1 MKRDQRVG
9 LAARQRQKGRSA
21 EPVHCLE
28 INSFLPGSSTSLCV
42 EITLTYQLHGA
53 ESLFF
58 VGI

>member
-9 LAARQRQKGRSA
+9 LAARQMQKGRAA

-28 INSFLPGSSTSLCV
+28 INSFLPGSSKSLCV
-42 EITLTYQLHGA
+42 GITITYQLHGV

-58 VGI
+58 